1 MGYES
6 GKGLGKCQQGIV
18 EPVQVIPNEGRRA
31 VGASDSENLAD
42 VNILQFLHFFLNSRH
57 YYKFLYLLYS
67 HQNAHSS
74 LANGPQ
80 LV

>member
-18 EPVQVIPNEGRRA
+18 EPVQVIANEGRRA

-42 VNILQFLHFFLNSRH
+42 VNILKFFLV
-57 YYKFLYLLYS
+57 FPTLL
-67 HQNAHSS
+67 
-74 LANGPQ
+74 
-80 LV
+80 